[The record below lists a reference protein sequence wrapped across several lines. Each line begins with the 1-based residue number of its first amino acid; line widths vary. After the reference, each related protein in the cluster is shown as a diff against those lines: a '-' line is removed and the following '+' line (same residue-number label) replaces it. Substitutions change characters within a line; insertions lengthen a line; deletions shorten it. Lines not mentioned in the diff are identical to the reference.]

1 MTLEQQSPERPA
13 QPIFPGAD
21 NAPIPEQVNQ
31 ASQAQTDA
39 QAPNQSLATS
49 PVGTA
54 SQAPNQVAT
63 AQAVRQS
70 QTADAL
76 AQEATAQPA
85 NPAPGQVPGQAQT
98 ATGTSQPVQTQPQSQ
113 PQAYPNP
120 GASGQATPGAQAQAQ
135 AGYPGQ
141 QAPSTN
147 QAPTAHAAQA
157 QAPAGIQNPYANH
170 PGQAGQ
176 GQFQGQVNY
185 QQPGQGLAQGQN
197 TFQQAGQ
204 PLQTP
209 PMGYAQQMQM
219 AQAYQGAPYQPA
231 PPQKNKA
238 PLVLAIIAIA
248 FELTALLNL
257 VGLILGVIGLL
268 IAINKNKKPFDFTSE
283 IILNSIAIAT
293 PLIISLL
300 NVIGVLL
307 NLSLY

>member
-39 QAPNQSLATS
+39 QAPSQSLATS

-63 AQAVRQS
+63 AQVVRQS

-85 NPAPGQVPGQAQT
+85 NPAPRQVPGQAQT
-98 ATGTSQPVQTQPQSQ
+98 ATGASQPVQTQPQSQ

-120 GASGQATPGAQAQAQ
+120 GASGQATPGAQVQAQ
-135 AGYPGQ
+135 GGYPGQ

-147 QAPTAHAAQA
+147 QAPTAHPAQA

-170 PGQAGQ
+170 PGQA
-176 GQFQGQVNY
+176 
-185 QQPGQGLAQGQN
+185 GQGLAQGQN

-231 PPQKNKA
+231 PPQKTKA